1 MQVISIS
8 NAFNA
13 IYVKGVNT
21 FSSQYTYVMECML
34 MQSIQSNYKVDSNK
48 KYSNYMKIWLKTLNY
63 FEFQQTLK

>member
-1 MQVISIS
+1 
-8 NAFNA
+8 
-13 IYVKGVNT
+13 
-21 FSSQYTYVMECML
+21 